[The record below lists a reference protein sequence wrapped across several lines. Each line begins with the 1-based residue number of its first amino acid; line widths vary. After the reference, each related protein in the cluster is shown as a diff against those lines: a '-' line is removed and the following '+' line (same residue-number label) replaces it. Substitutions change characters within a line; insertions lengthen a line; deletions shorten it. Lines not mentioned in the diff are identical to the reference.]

1 MKWTEQQVKQQYST
15 LDLDPNGALQR
26 DVLEQICAKN
36 TSFKRRT
43 IWGVCTACAVIV
55 MAVIA
60 WQTLTPAPA
69 YLPDPGEF
77 SRARFAFYRDLA
89 LPGQDL
95 GISYDD
101 LPQEA
106 LERRDL

>member
-15 LDLDPNGALQR
+15 LDLDPNGALQQHT
-26 DVLEQICAKN
+26 LQQICAKD
-36 TSFKRRT
+36 TSFKRRA
-43 IWGVCTACAVIV
+43 IWGVCTTCAVIV
-55 MAVIA
+55 MAIIA
-60 WQTLTPAPA
+60 WQALTPAPA

-95 GISYDD
+95 GISYEDFS
-101 LPQEA
+101 QEA
-106 LERRDL
+106 YERRKL